1 MKRWRRLVEQ
11 ALKARSLNLIEASR
25 DVQLCE
31 LVELVAA
38 RR

>member
-1 MKRWRRLVEQ
+1 MEKS
-11 ALKARSLNLIEASR
+11 LKARSLNLIETSR
-25 DVQLCE
+25 DMQLCE